1 MMIKK
6 ILILIFI
13 FVNAT
18 SCGYAPIYSDKNVTN
33 FEITNFKIEGN
44 SIVNNII
51 NNKLQKYFNNNSEKK
66 YIVIIKTKYEKASAA
81 KDATGKTT
89 DFKFTVNLNL
99 NYIKTELG
107 NNQQEKIITFSES
120 QIIKRDQNN
129 YEQGNY
135 ESILIKNMSELL
147 INKVILQLARS

>member
-1 MMIKK
+1 MIKK

-13 FVNAT
+13 CLSAK
-18 SCGYAPIYSDKNVTN
+18 SCGYAPIYSDKNTTD
-33 FEITNFKIEGN
+33 FEITKFKIEGN
-44 SIVNNII
+44 STVNNII
-51 NNKLQKYFNNNSEKK
+51 ENKLQKYFNNNSEKK
-66 YIVIIKTKYEKASAA
+66 YIVTIKTNYEKASAA
-81 KDATGKTT
+81 KDLTGKTT
-89 DFKFTVNLNL
+89 DFKFTINLDL

-107 NNQQEKIITFSES
+107 NNQQEKVITFSES

>member
-1 MMIKK
+1 MIKK

-13 FVNAT
+13 FLSAT
-18 SCGYAPIYSDKNVTN
+18 SCGYAPIYSDKNATN
-33 FEITNFKIEGN
+33 FEITNLKIEGN
-44 SIVNNII
+44 NTVNNII
-51 NNKLQKYFNNNSEKK
+51 ENKLQKYFNNDSEKK
-66 YIVIIKTKYEKASAA
+66 YIVTIKTKYEKGSAA

-89 DFKFTVNLNL
+89 DYKFTLNLNL

-129 YEQGNY
+129 YEQGSY